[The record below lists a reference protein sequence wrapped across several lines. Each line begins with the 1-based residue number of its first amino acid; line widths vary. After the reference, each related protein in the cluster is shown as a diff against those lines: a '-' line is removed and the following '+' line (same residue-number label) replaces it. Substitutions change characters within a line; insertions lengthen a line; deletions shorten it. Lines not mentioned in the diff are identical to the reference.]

1 MRKYIIMGVQGS
13 GKGTQAKLLADV
25 LDLEHISVGD
35 IFRWNV
41 EHHTKLGAQVRRIVA
56 SGELVGD
63 DLVEKVVRRRL
74 DEHDWNYGFIVDG
87 FPRNQPQARFFL
99 ESYDLDA
106 VILLDLPDDLVERR
120 VLSRRLCS
128 RCGLDYNLIS
138 SARPSPTSATS
149 AAAGWSPGPTT
160 PPRRSG
166 PGCATTTPR
175 PGRCWSCSGPRR
187 SCSRSTRQPAA
198 DVQAEI
204 RKRSAS
210 ARWRPSSRRRF
221 QGVIRPGGPTG
232 STCRSRCPAGW
243 ASWPS
248 ATATT
253 GRDPARGGRQRPR
266 HRRVRR
272 AGRGRRVP
280 GMVGRGPR
288 RLRHLG
294 VGRDPG
300 YLPGPVNPGT
310 WQVVLGPYTVAPQGL
325 AWGPR

>member
-99 ESYDLDA
+99 ENFDLDA
-106 VILLDLPDDLVERR
+106 VILLDLPDSLVERR

-138 SARPSPTSATS
+138 SRPAVPDVCDVCGGRLVARADDTADALRARLRDYHTK
-149 AAAGWSPGPTT
+149 T
-160 PPRRSG
+160 
-166 PGCATTTPR
+166 R
-175 PGRCWSCSGPRR
+175 PVLELFRAKEVVLEVDAS
-187 SCSRSTRQPAA
+187 QPAA
-198 DVQAEI
+198 DVQTGI
-204 RKRSAS
+204 RKR
-210 ARWRPSSRRRF
+210 
-221 QGVIRPGGPTG
+221 
-232 STCRSRCPAGW
+232 
-243 ASWPS
+243 
-248 ATATT
+248 
-253 GRDPARGGRQRPR
+253 
-266 HRRVRR
+266 
-272 AGRGRRVP
+272 
-280 GMVGRGPR
+280 
-288 RLRHLG
+288 LG
-294 VGRDPG
+294 VG
-300 YLPGPVNPGT
+300 
-310 WQVVLGPYTVAPQGL
+310 
-325 AWGPR
+325 

>member
-87 FPRNQPQARFFL
+87 FPRNQPQAGFFL
-99 ESYDLDA
+99 ESFDLDA

-138 SARPSPTSATS
+138 SRPVVPDVCDVCGGRLVARADDTADALRARLRDYHTK
-149 AAAGWSPGPTT
+149 T
-160 PPRRSG
+160 
-166 PGCATTTPR
+166 R
-175 PGRCWSCSGPRR
+175 PVLELFRAKEVVLEVDA
-187 SCSRSTRQPAA
+187 SRPAA
-198 DVQAEI
+198 DVQTEI
-204 RKRSAS
+204 RKR
-210 ARWRPSSRRRF
+210 
-221 QGVIRPGGPTG
+221 
-232 STCRSRCPAGW
+232 
-243 ASWPS
+243 
-248 ATATT
+248 
-253 GRDPARGGRQRPR
+253 
-266 HRRVRR
+266 
-272 AGRGRRVP
+272 
-280 GMVGRGPR
+280 
-288 RLRHLG
+288 LG
-294 VGRDPG
+294 VG
-300 YLPGPVNPGT
+300 
-310 WQVVLGPYTVAPQGL
+310 
-325 AWGPR
+325 